1 MVSIF
6 DKVYNKIN
14 LQLDMEMDWMDRTG
28 DYLPL
33 AELDLGL
40 PPGARFRAVD
50 VYERRV
56 IGVVTPV
63 GNLVFYEKNEGGHD
77 DVIVKSVPL
86 MLRGLIP
93 EGLATDE
100 QILFVGTREYDTNIG
115 VVLDRVNAHY

>member
-1 MVSIF
+1 MVSLF
-6 DKVYNKIN
+6 DRIYDKIN
-14 LQLDMEMDWMDRTG
+14 LQLEVESDWMDREG

-33 AELDLGL
+33 AEKELGL
-40 PPGARFRAVD
+40 PPGSRFRAID
-50 VYERRV
+50 IFDRRV

-93 EGLATDE
+93 EGLATEE
-100 QILFVGTREYDTNIG
+100 QILFVGTREYDSNIG
-115 VVLDRVNAHY
+115 VVLERVNAHY